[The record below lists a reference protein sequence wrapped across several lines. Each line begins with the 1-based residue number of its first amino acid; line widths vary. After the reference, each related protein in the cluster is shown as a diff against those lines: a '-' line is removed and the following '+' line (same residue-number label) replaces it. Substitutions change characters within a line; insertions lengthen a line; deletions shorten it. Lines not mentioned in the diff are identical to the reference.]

1 MKRASRANMK
11 RNFIHWVFKLII
23 ITATISHRH
32 FAENK
37 YWNFLS
43 TWSCAPKMKP
53 VIDVYGVWEWQ
64 VVEQQ
69 RERGG
74 GRGGGG
80 DKLNPSLI
88 GGLVVTFI
96 VDLIH

>member
-1 MKRASRANMK
+1 MKS
-11 RNFIHWVFKLII
+11 
-23 ITATISHRH
+23 
-32 FAENK
+32 
-37 YWNFLS
+37 
-43 TWSCAPKMKP
+43 

-69 RERGG
+69 RGG